1 VTQTLVGT
9 GEVGAV
15 GYALRVEPNPARGGQ
30 VWAVVT
36 MPAAS
41 AVFLSLEQP
50 DGRTVLS
57 RSENAV
63 AGENRYALDAAGLPS
78 GMYWLRVKNGAGETV
93 EVRQVYLY

>member
-1 VTQTLVGT
+1 MYDGPANCAIEPGPLVYPKIP
-9 GEVGAV
+9 V
-15 GYALRVEPNPARGGQ
+15 PAK
-30 VWAVVT
+30 VVT